1 MYNND
6 LYAVKSV
13 RIALFIMSMATAII
27 ATLTHEVLFQ
37 YIHWS
42 KWLSTI
48 LVFSVFILIMLVLFK
63 PIVSFLYNKTQEHNQ
78 RNWICDIVRMIH
90 PILLARQLSPIY
102 LWFSY

>member
-1 MYNND
+1 MQTECYHCMYNND

-63 PIVSFLYNKTQEHNQ
+63 PISK
-78 RNWICDIVRMIH
+78 
-90 PILLARQLSPIY
+90 LLI
-102 LWFSY
+102 